1 MKKVLAI
8 ILILALV
15 FALGAC
21 SSTPNPA
28 SATEGE
34 SDGKGT
40 SVVDDNP
47 FNLDYESAE
56 VQEMSSE
63 RLPQATL
70 KEFYDYFVGLGAAGR
85 ENLTYA
91 DMVEHI
97 GCEASEFSFTSG
109 YRIYVW
115 RAEEND
121 FAQMNA
127 SIPGNNGVWKNP
139 FMSAYN
145 LGTT

>member
-1 MKKVLAI
+1 MKKALAI
-8 ILILALV
+8 VLVLALV

-21 SSTPNPA
+21 GKKA
-28 SATEGE
+28 EGE
-34 SDGKGT
+34 SNGEKAGDKDAA
-40 SVVDDNP
+40 VVDANP

-63 RLPQATL
+63 RLSQDAL

-115 RAEEND
+115 RAEENS

-127 SIPGNNGVWKNP
+127 SIPESNGVWKNP

>member
-8 ILILALV
+8 VLTLALV

-21 SSTPNPA
+21 GKKA
-28 SATEGE
+28 EGDAAGE
-34 SDGKGT
+34 KSGDKDVA
-40 SVVDDNP
+40 VVDANP

-63 RLPQATL
+63 RLSQDAL

-115 RAEEND
+115 RAEENA

-127 SIPGNNGVWKNP
+127 SIPESNGVWKNP